1 MFLLCRLSPFRR
13 FGLLLLIAAAFL
25 LSGCARTDPDA
36 QVFRLDDHLAAAEVS
51 APSVRSFVDEAV
63 PLRWD
68 FEEQA
73 VTWRPVSGRGTV
85 YSFVIARHAVH
96 PAIRELEQLPYNVC
110 VIELEEQAGLRIVS
124 NVLDVAPE
132 DIRIGLPV
140 EVRFM
145 PAPNDP
151 AVVLAMF
158 APVQTP

>member
-1 MFLLCRLSPFRR
+1 MAKRKERSTGSPAMTGPLAGLPLPDLDRLPEYERGFWEGTRER
-13 FGLLLLIAAAFL
+13 QLRIQR
-25 LSGCARTDPDA
+25 CTECK
-36 QVFRLDDHLAAAEVS
+36 VFRHLPTPMCPDCHSLDHEWAAM
-51 APSVRSFVDEAV
+51 
-63 PLRWD
+63 
-68 FEEQA
+68 
-73 VTWRPVSGRGTV
+73 SGRGTV

-132 DIRIGLPV
+132 DIRIGMPV
-140 EVRFM
+140 EVRFV

-158 APVQTP
+158 VPV